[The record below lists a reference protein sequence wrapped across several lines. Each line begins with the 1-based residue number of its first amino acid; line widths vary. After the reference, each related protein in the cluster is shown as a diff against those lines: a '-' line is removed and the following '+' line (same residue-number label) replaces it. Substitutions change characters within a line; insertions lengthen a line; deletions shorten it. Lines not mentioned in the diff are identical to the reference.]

1 MPVTFDQVRAALDPE
16 EPNYGIAAQ
25 LGPDAIPHLS
35 QLVQGND
42 PMLAS
47 KAAYLASLI
56 QSSQTDAV
64 LTLAAQST
72 HETVRA
78 AAAAGVRNRDQVSVP
93 LVDQLLRDQDSGVR
107 KVTLRSIAALPKAR
121 GLQDPTLV
129 SIKTSVEEI
138 AQNDPEPLL
147 RQLASQV
154 AAQLP

>member
-1 MPVTFDQVRAALDPE
+1 MSVTFEQVRAALEPE
-16 EPNYGIAAQ
+16 EPNYGSAAQ

-56 QSSQTDAV
+56 QSNQTDAV
-64 LTLAAQST
+64 LTLAAQSA

-107 KVTLRSIAALPKAR
+107 KVMLRSIAALPKAR
-121 GLQDPTLV
+121 GLQDATLV
-129 SIKTSVEEI
+129 SIKASVEEM

-154 AAQLP
+154 TAQLP